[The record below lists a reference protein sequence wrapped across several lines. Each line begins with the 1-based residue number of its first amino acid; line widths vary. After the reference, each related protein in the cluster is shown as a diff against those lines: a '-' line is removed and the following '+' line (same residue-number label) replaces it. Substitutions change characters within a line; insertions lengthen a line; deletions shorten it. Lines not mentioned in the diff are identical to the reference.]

1 VRPSLRL
8 GRIAG
13 IEIGVHYTWLFAFAL
28 IAWSL
33 AEGFFPSA
41 FRGSRATYWAT
52 GVLAALLLFVS
63 VIVHELAHSVVARA
77 RGMTVNGITLF
88 IFGGVSNLGD
98 EAKRPQDEFAVAVVG
113 PLISL
118 ALAGVAWGL
127 LQLLGGGRGPVTAT
141 LEYLALINAL
151 LAAFNMLPG
160 FPLDGGRVLRSI
172 LWATMRS
179 LVRATNIAA
188 GVGQVCAWLLIAWGF
203 FQVVVQGD
211 LFGGLWIALIGW
223 FLNSAADASRRE
235 VRVRGQFQGVRVQ
248 QVMEP
253 SPDTVSPETSVAV
266 LVEEWFLQR
275 GRRAMPV
282 RQGDRLVG
290 IVTLTDVKG
299 VPQQRWAQAQVAEIM
314 TRSPLYSVRPEDDVA
329 LALQLLAEHDI
340 HQVVVLQGER
350 LVGLLT
356 RAHLIRYMQFAQEL
370 GVKPGA
376 GPSR

>member
-1 VRPSLRL
+1 MRPSLRL

-33 AEGFFPSA
+33 AERVFPSE
-41 FRGSRATYWAT
+41 FLGSRATYWAT
-52 GVLAALLLFVS
+52 GVLAALLLFAS

-77 RGMTVNGITLF
+77 RGMTVHGITLF

-113 PLISL
+113 PLTSL
-118 ALAGVAWGL
+118 ALAGAAWGL
-127 LQLLGGGRGPVTAT
+127 LQLLGNGRGPVTAT
-141 LEYLALINAL
+141 LDYLALINAL

-172 LWATMRS
+172 LWATMGS

-188 GVGQVCAWLLIAWGF
+188 RVGQVCAGLLIAWGF
-203 FQVVVQGD
+203 FQVVQGN

-235 VRVRGQFQGVRVQ
+235 VRVRSQFQGMRVR

-253 SPDTVSPETSVAV
+253 SPDTVTPETSVAA
-266 LVEEWFLQR
+266 LVEVCFLQG

-282 RQGDRLVG
+282 CQEDRLVG

-299 VPQQRWAQAQVAEIM
+299 VAQQRWAQAQVAEIM
-314 TRSPLYSVRPEDDVA
+314 TRAPLYSVRPEDDVA
-329 LALQLLAEHDI
+329 TALQLLAEHDI
-340 HQVVVLQGER
+340 HQVVVLQGEK

-370 GVKPGA
+370 GVRPGA
-376 GPSR
+376 RPSG